1 MELID
6 IVEVKD
12 ETEEQRR
19 KAAESLRASRKQESA
34 SRSLQKIVG
43 KPRDGAKFAKTNF
56 NG

>member
-1 MELID
+1 MKQKSRGEKLL
-6 IVEVKD
+6 
-12 ETEEQRR
+12 
-19 KAAESLRASRKQESA
+19 ESLRASRKQESA